1 MSPSPASRP
10 TPLFWWSGGDIA
22 KDKLRY
28 QLDELVGKGIGGTI
42 VGYSH
47 LPDGRLD
54 HGDPAPFS
62 EDWWELFTWFVD
74 ESAKRGLSV
83 GAQDYGIIGP
93 VLRSIAPRTAG
104 LHAGSLFNI
113 AQTVTGADE
122 WSYSIGDS
130 EVMSVAAWTADEL
143 SGDAD
148 ARTLPEIVGSV
159 IRWTVPEGNWTV
171 SMVLKRRGHIGLSDT
186 EFDPLHPRSGQAVI
200 EAFYEPFAERLGD
213 QFGRTFT
220 TFFQDEL
227 DLGLT
232 TPMWNDTVGDTLAES
247 GFGSPRW
254 LHALWHDRGPETRRF
269 RALYRDTV
277 VALLERNYFKPVFQ
291 WNDVR
296 GCQLVMDQLSRGD
309 LKLGHQHYSDFMQ
322 TMKWYHGPGN
332 DDPDLTAQRG
342 AGAFRMSASIAH
354 LHDRPLVVNEAFHSS
369 GWGIMPRDII
379 CGANIGFVSGANHL
393 IPHALYYTTEGG
405 WWEWAAPDFHYRQ
418 PWWSHSDALWLYV
431 ARASELLRVGRAVCE
446 IAIVDPTQDLDLTGD
461 GVGSPELAQRLLL
474 ELGSIG
480 VNADLVP
487 MDYFAAGSV
496 EDRELRI
503 ENGRYRVVIIPGI
516 LTLRDSALGALNSF
530 VAAGGIVIVVG
541 PEAASS
547 EIRPLT
553 KDDLRATVLFSHD
566 ADVEDIAAALAGLIA
581 QDIHLDCAG
590 IAAVH
595 RDAAGVD
602 VFFLVNVS
610 AEHITTSCTVR
621 LVGTAEVWDL
631 FEGTSTPLDVVRL
644 ANGRTRWS
652 VSLSPG
658 ESMTVVLVPAKSM
671 EIPALTMVERR
682 AQKRLALNGPWIA
695 AVKPMLDNRFGDF
708 EVGGSVLGIETW
720 RLETA
725 PTIDGPWADGIV
737 RDGIRFFVIG
747 PVAEA
752 ETASVAERLATLAWI
767 DPKTPIEVDGVEFRW
782 RPFRFSLETG
792 IDNDPLLRDRM
803 TGPHGLKRV
812 PPEFLDPAALDRDPP
827 AGSTYFFWSAV
838 DSEEGSEVLTVSSRA
853 KVNVWVG
860 GRAVQMD
867 HPERPAHHFEPW
879 GLLDLVSVPEQHEV
893 ALADGH
899 TSLLVAL
906 TVAVDQPTRAAVV
919 LGGKPDSS
927 SKARLEWWS
936 GENPAR
942 RFQLRHAD
950 TPPSTP
956 RAFWVRT
963 TVPPGSSGVAIATDA
978 AIDGAQ
984 VNGMPRDIRLGDDPG
999 TIVITLSQP
1008 LDASTREL
1016 MFRVTPSSASS
1027 ADLSALLEPLRWIP
1041 GSGPIAL
1048 APWSEL
1054 GLADFSGMVRYSTTC
1069 EVDSVDSTT
1078 TLELEGL
1085 SGTAVAWVNGVRAP
1099 TTMLTSSRADLT
1111 GLLHTGS
1118 NELVIEVANSLVNF
1132 YSRVPSPFSSMQR
1145 PGGGFTAAML
1155 VID

>member
-1 MSPSPASRP
+1 
-10 TPLFWWSGGDIA
+10 LFWWSGGDIA

-83 GAQDYGIIGP
+83 GVQDYGIIGP
-93 VLRSIAPRTAG
+93 VLLSIAPRTAG

-113 AQTVTGADE
+113 TQSVAGADD
-122 WSYSIGDS
+122 WSYSIDDS
-130 EVMSVAAWTADEL
+130 ELMSVAAWAVDEP
-143 SGDAD
+143 SGDIEAP
-148 ARTLPEIVGSV
+148 TLPEIVGSV
-159 IRWTVPEGNWTV
+159 LRWTVPEGNWTV
-171 SMVLKRRGHIGLSDT
+171 SIVLKRRGHIGLSDT
-186 EFDPLHPRSGQAVI
+186 EFDPLHPDSGQAVI
-200 EAFYEPFAERLGD
+200 EAFYDPFAARLGD
-213 QFGRTFT
+213 EFGRTFT

-232 TPMWNDTVGDTLAES
+232 TPMWNDGVADTLAKS
-247 GFGSPRW
+247 GFASRRW

-277 VALLERNYFKPVFQ
+277 VALLERHYFEPVFQ

-332 DDPDLTAQRG
+332 DDPDLTAERG
-342 AGAFRMSASIAH
+342 AGAFRISASIAH

-379 CGANIGFVSGANHL
+379 CGVNIGFVSGANHL

-418 PWWSHSDALWLYV
+418 PWWLHSDALWLYV

-461 GVGSPELAQRLLL
+461 AVGSPELAQRLLL

-480 VNADLVP
+480 ANADLVP
-487 MDYFAAGSV
+487 MAYFAAGTV
-496 EDRELRI
+496 EECILRI
-503 ENGRYRVVIIPGI
+503 ENGRYRAVIVPGI
-516 LTLRDSALGALNSF
+516 LTLRDGAIGALNTF
-530 VAAGGIVIVVG
+530 IAAGGIVVVVDPG
-541 PEAASS
+541 ATSS
-547 EIRPLT
+547 ETRTLT
-553 KDDLRATVLFSHD
+553 KDDLRPTARFSHD
-566 ADVEDIAAALAGLIA
+566 ADVKDIAVALAGLIE
-581 QDIHLDCAG
+581 QDIHFDCAG

-610 AEHITTSCTVR
+610 AEHITTSCTIR
-621 LVGTAEVWDL
+621 LVGRAEVWDL
-631 FEGTSTPLDVVRL
+631 FEGTSAPLDAVRL
-644 ANGRTRWS
+644 ANGRTRWN

-658 ESMTVVLVPAKSM
+658 ESMTVVLAPGGNR
-671 EIPALTMVERR
+671 EIPALISAERR
-682 AQKRLALNGPWIA
+682 AQKCLPLNGPWIA
-695 AVKPMLDNRFGDF
+695 AVKPTLDNRFGDF
-708 EVGGSVLGIETW
+708 EVGGAALGIETW
-720 RLETA
+720 RLKTA

-737 RDGIRFFVIG
+737 RDGIRFSVIG
-747 PVAEA
+747 PVAPEEA
-752 ETASVAERLATLAWI
+752 ASVAERIATLAWI
-767 DPKTPIEVDGVEFRW
+767 DPETPVEVDGVEFRW
-782 RPFRFSLETG
+782 RPYRFSLETG

-853 KVNVWVG
+853 KVKGWVG
-860 GRAVQMD
+860 GREVQMD

-879 GLLDLVSVPEQHEV
+879 GLLDLASVSDRHEV
-893 ALADGH
+893 TLADGH

-919 LGGKPDSS
+919 LGGKPDSRL
-927 SKARLEWWS
+927 KARLEWWN
-936 GENPAR
+936 GEEPAR

-950 TPPSTP
+950 TPPSTT
-956 RAFWVRT
+956 RTFWVRT
-963 TVPPGSSGVAIATDA
+963 TVPPGSSGVAITTDGV
-978 AIDGAQ
+978 IDGAQ

-999 TIVITLSQP
+999 TIVITLPQP

-1016 MFRVTPSSASS
+1016 IFRVTPSRASS

-1041 GSGPIAL
+1041 GTGPIVL
-1048 APWSEL
+1048 ADWSEL
-1054 GLADFSGMVRYSTTC
+1054 GLADFSGIVRYSTTC
-1069 EVDSVDSTT
+1069 EVDSVDATI
-1078 TLELEGL
+1078 TLKLEGL
-1085 SGTAVAWVNGVRAP
+1085 SGTAVVWVNGVRAP
-1099 TTMLTSSRADLT
+1099 TTMITSSRADLT
-1111 GLLHTGS
+1111 GLLHAGV
-1118 NELVIEVANSLVNF
+1118 NELDIEVANSLVNF
-1132 YSRVPSPFSSMQR
+1132 YSRVPSPYSAMQR

-1155 VID
+1155 VIDSV